1 MIYRES
7 YDILWHDTDANR
19 ILRPTALLAYMQET
33 ANRQFARQGRSLD
46 ELRDRE
52 GLAFILSRIALEI
65 KAPIAAYEQITV
77 ETFTCAPHGP
87 IFPRGFRVLRDG
99 EVVASAMSQWALLRL
114 SDRSL
119 IRADAFDPGFG
130 DEPALS
136 LAQPLRLSL
145 PRELC
150 FEQVGEREIVWSD
163 VDYNMHM
170 NNTKYPDM
178 VCDFLPSPATERACG
193 MSLSYCRE
201 ARLGDR
207 LTVERAFDGVG
218 TYYFRTKR
226 GEQVC
231 LEASVRVQPL

>member
-1 MIYRES
+1 MKFSQHYTVN
-7 YDILWHDTDANR
+7 WHDTDANR
-19 ILRPTALLAYMQET
+19 FMRPARLLMYMQET

-46 ELRDRE
+46 DLRDRE

-65 KAPIAAYEQITV
+65 KAPIAAHEEIEVQ
-77 ETFTCAPHGP
+77 TFTCAPHGP

-99 EVVASAMSQWALLRL
+99 EEVASAMSQWALLRL
-114 SDRSL
+114 CDRAFV
-119 IRADAFDPGFG
+119 RADAFDPGFG
-130 DEPALS
+130 DEPVLS
-136 LAQPLRLSL
+136 LSQPLRLSL
-145 PRELC
+145 PRDLC

-163 VDYNMHM
+163 VDYNLHM

-231 LEASVRVQPL
+231 LEASVRVQPI